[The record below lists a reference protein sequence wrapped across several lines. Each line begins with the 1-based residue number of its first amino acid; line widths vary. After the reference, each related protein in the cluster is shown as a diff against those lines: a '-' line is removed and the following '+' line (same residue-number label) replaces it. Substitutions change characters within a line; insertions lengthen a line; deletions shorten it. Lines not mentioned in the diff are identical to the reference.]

1 MCGFCFF
8 LSAAIEDLQAL
19 YKLAVGFDGVVSV
32 NVYAKPRKPVSWY
45 KMTSDG
51 SKSLLIKQNDKFEL
65 EGDLKGYNIT
75 GRGTLV
81 IKDVSKSDD
90 GKYEMR
96 VQVVG
101 SQIKKETEIL
111 VGSKWYYKESK
122 QDWHQIQ
129 HGILSGYD
137 IPMMRCAI
145 WYHLHNLK
153 NVTNTHG
160 GVLLLGKP
168 ATLLKVTLLHG
179 CFSRFLNCKWHQIV
193 ENTTYMSFY
202 VLVCA
207 EYRIIWT
214 R

>member
-1 MCGFCFF
+1 MFSLEIRSSRKVLKSRFYFFKEFHGKLTFFMCGFCFF

-111 VGSKWYYKESK
+111 VGSK
-122 QDWHQIQ
+122 
-129 HGILSGYD
+129 
-137 IPMMRCAI
+137 
-145 WYHLHNLK
+145 
-153 NVTNTHG
+153 
-160 GVLLLGKP
+160 
-168 ATLLKVTLLHG
+168 
-179 CFSRFLNCKWHQIV
+179 
-193 ENTTYMSFY
+193 
-202 VLVCA
+202 
-207 EYRIIWT
+207 
-214 R
+214 